1 MLNKVSRFII
11 YNMFKFSFRR
21 FLNSFKFAFRGLR
34 VILEEEQSF
43 LVQIL
48 VAATVIFLMFY
59 FDLPAIEKV
68 VLIIVIN
75 LILILEII
83 NTAIERVLDIIEPN
97 FDSRVG
103 KVKDLVSAIVL
114 FASLGAV
121 VVGSIIFTPYFRVF
135 WRI

>member
-1 MLNKVSRFII
+1 MHKLSLRRFF
-11 YNMFKFSFRR
+11 NSFR
-21 FLNSFKFAFRGLR
+21 FAFRGLR
-34 VILEEEQSF
+34 VIFEEEQSF
-43 LVQIL
+43 LIQLL
-48 VAATVIFLMFY
+48 VAVVVIFFMFY

-97 FDSRVG
+97 FNPQVG

-121 VVGSIIFTPYFRVF
+121 IVGLIIFTPYFTTF
-135 WRI
+135 FGF

>member
-1 MLNKVSRFII
+1 MVI
-11 YNMFKFSFRR
+11 FR
-21 FLNSFKFAFRGLR
+21 
-34 VILEEEQSF
+34 EEQSF
-43 LVQIL
+43 LVQLL
-48 VAATVIFLMFY
+48 VAFLVIFLMFY
-59 FDLPAIEKV
+59 FRLPAIEKV

-97 FDSRVG
+97 FDPRVG

-121 VVGSIIFTPYFRVF
+121 VIGLIIFWPYFLALLGL
-135 WRI
+135 

>member
-1 MLNKVSRFII
+1 MASCFII
-11 YNMFKFSFRR
+11 IYMFKFSFKR
-21 FLNSFKFAFRGLR
+21 FLNSFRYAFRGLR
-34 VILEEEQSF
+34 VIFKEEQSF
-43 LVQIL
+43 LIQIL
-48 VAATVIFLMFY
+48 VAITVIFLMFY

-97 FDSRVG
+97 FDLRVG
-103 KVKDLVSAIVL
+103 KVKDLVSAVVL

-121 VVGSIIFTPYFRVF
+121 VIGLIIFTPYFRVF
-135 WRI
+135 WGI

>member
-1 MLNKVSRFII
+1 MLKLS
-11 YNMFKFSFRR
+11 FKR
-21 FLNSFKFAFRGLR
+21 FLNSFRFAFRGLR

-43 LVQIL
+43 LIQIL
-48 VAATVIFLMFY
+48 IAVIVIFFMFY

-83 NTAIERVLDIIEPN
+83 NTAIERVLNIIEPN
-97 FDSRVG
+97 FNPRVG

-114 FASLGAV
+114 FASLGAIII
-121 VVGSIIFTPYFRVF
+121 GLIIFLPYFITLF
-135 WRI
+135 PS